1 MIYCLLFIYIY
12 EIFIIIT
19 ILQFLY
25 YYFTILFQNFF
36 VNYKI
41 KVFLEKLIIPDN
53 IRNIYQ

>member
-41 KVFLEKLIIPDN
+41 KVFLEKLIIPDS